1 MIILLLYI
9 FSNFRGPKIGQ
20 GVAFWGLVV
29 GTFSIFQTNA
39 RQQAQRRVNEQQNRE
54 TREEIDSLHKKVDK
68 FSNQVEESSKKVM
81 NAIDKSKKFLENFNS
96 FSITDIIKNTYD
108 FWNGFDLLT
117 QVLLFNALSSLL
129 LSSLLGSYI
138 FSIYGNYLINRYFN
152 YRI

>member
-1 MIILLLYI
+1 
-9 FSNFRGPKIGQ
+9 
-20 GVAFWGLVV
+20 
-29 GTFSIFQTNA
+29 
-39 RQQAQRRVNEQQNRE
+39 
-54 TREEIDSLHKKVDK
+54 
-68 FSNQVEESSKKVM
+68 M

-138 FSIYGNYLINRYFN
+138 FSIYGNYLINRYDLVNKYPKLRFLIN
-152 YRI
+152 LRSTYLKYSYKYYAVLAISTLLLNLFANICLIFS